1 MGFGIG
7 TGRGLNDLWRLDSEM
22 LNDVESLM
30 SLIATN
36 QVRTQ
41 H

>member
-1 MGFGIG
+1 MICV
-7 TGRGLNDLWRLDSEM
+7 WRLDSEM
-22 LNDVESLM
+22 LNDVECLM